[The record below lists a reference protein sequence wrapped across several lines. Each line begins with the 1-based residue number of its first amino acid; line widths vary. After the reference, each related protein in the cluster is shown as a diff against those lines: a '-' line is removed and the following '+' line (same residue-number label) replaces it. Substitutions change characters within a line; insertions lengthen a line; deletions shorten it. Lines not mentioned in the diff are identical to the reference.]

1 MEEGDLSLEA
11 SLQAFEDGVKLT
23 RQCQQALSAAEQRV
37 QVLLEKDGDLIS
49 EPFNVDGGDNDA

>member
-49 EPFNVDGGDNDA
+49 EPFNVDGVDNEA